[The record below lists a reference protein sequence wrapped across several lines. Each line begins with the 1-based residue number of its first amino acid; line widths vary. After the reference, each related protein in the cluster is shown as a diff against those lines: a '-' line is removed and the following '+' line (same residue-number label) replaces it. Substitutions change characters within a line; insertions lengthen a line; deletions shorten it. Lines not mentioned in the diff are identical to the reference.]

1 MTPDKRKGM
10 DEMAKK
16 FISGEMDASPA
27 TPQPQKST
35 HKKQDTNKKAE
46 NKPKPKS
53 KVVEELLEP
62 STKEAT
68 VRFTVDMP
76 ISLHRKLSEL
86 ALRAGKKKVEIVR
99 AILEEALED
108 FE

>member
-16 FISGEMDASPA
+16 FISGEMDDSPV
-27 TPQPQKST
+27 TPQTHSST
-35 HKKQDTNKKAE
+35 NKKQDTNKKSE
-46 NKPKPKS
+46 NKPKSKS
-53 KVVEELLEP
+53 KVVEELLES

-108 FE
+108 F